1 MAGFDP
7 FVWLVVG
14 AMSAF
19 LVVLAGVTWLA
30 RGR

>member
-1 MAGFDP
+1 MHW

-19 LVVLAGVTWLA
+19 ILILGLTALTT
-30 RGR
+30 RDK